1 MGYIG
6 QIWRPPSEANSLILQ
21 VTVGCSHN
29 LCTFCVMY
37 KEKEFYVK
45 SIEEIKIDIN
55 QAVQL
60 YPAVRRIFLAD
71 GDALIMPTDDLLAVL
86 KLLYSNFPRLTRVTA
101 YAGPDSIL
109 KKSNQDLQK
118 LREAGLKMVYLGL
131 ESGSAKILQKVKKG
145 ATPQMISKAGQKLR
159 EAGLKSSVTV
169 ILGLGGQEL
178 STEHAKETAHVINVM
193 QPNFLS
199 ALTLMLRSDTPI
211 YQEVLEKKITLL
223 TPLAT
228 IQELYHL
235 INQLDLSKPCIFR
248 SNHASNYIAVAGTL
262 PKDKA
267 QMLSDLTDILKNPC
281 QYNLK
286 DESNRRL

>member
-1 MGYIG
+1 MGHIG
-6 QIWRPPSEANSLILQ
+6 QIWRPPSEAKSLILQ

-37 KEKEFYVK
+37 KEKEFCVK
-45 SIEEIKIDIN
+45 SIEEIKADIN
-55 QAVQL
+55 EAVQL

-71 GDALIMPTDDLLAVL
+71 GDALIMPTDDLLVVL

-109 KKSNQDLQK
+109 KKSNQELQK

-211 YQEVLEKKITLL
+211 YQEVLEKKLTLL